1 MSRRCDSKGFV
12 IKAEQMGKLK
22 NEDVIYVNV
31 MDALESCAKIDAR
44 TINTSGLVGFSTD
57 SGAAAYNAANVP
69 EDVFGC
75 SKNKCY
81 NTGTFQGPIIAATG
95 EEDTQVIIGDFKK
108 TMDGNLYLAGIVTA
122 YVFLP
127 DGDHQVSLEIAN
139 YTEQAWDNASTTTVT
154 VHATKGG
161 DGSYLYPVVFDL
173 TQVASSTGTGWT
185 NGSVGTKIR
194 VKVDRTNLKEG
205 DLVGVSSFA
214 FYESH
219 EDLEIAKT
227 ILLTCADTFGDN
239 QSFDVIESACNSSE
253 YDPQSGTMTA
263 SVTANKWS
271 KNFEYINPTF
281 HTTEETEFG
290 VPHIVTRKVVEGTG
304 ELAGYGVIQLSD
316 MIEGDCGFLY
326 IQTPGCAN
334 NSYELTRISS
344 PVPVKFATADANK
357 FQVLTS
363 DYNGDESLGQILVHP
378 QWIGQE
384 LNVIYR
390 QSHTAEIYEITNEF
404 REFNVRILAPFRKK
418 DGTIEWHLY
427 ENAFM
432 TSDAN
437 NISRSDESSK
447 EVQFTIAADENGVRK
462 KIARPLD

>member
-1 MSRRCDSKGFV
+1 MARKCDSKGFV
-12 IKAEQMGKLK
+12 IRAEQMGRLK
-22 NEDVIYVNV
+22 NEDVVYVNV

-44 TINTSGLVGFSTD
+44 TIDVNGVSGLSKE

-81 NTGTFQGPIIAATG
+81 NTGTFQGPVANPVT
-95 EEDTQVIIGDFKK
+95 DVILGDFKK
-108 TMDGNLYLAGIVTA
+108 TMDGNLYLTGIVTA
-122 YVFLP
+122 YVYLP
-127 DGDHQVSLEIAN
+127 DGDHKVTLEIAN
-139 YTEQAWDNASTTTVT
+139 YTEKAWTNSNETTVT

-161 DGSYLYPVVFDL
+161 TGSYLYPVVFDL
-173 TQVASSTGTGWT
+173 TQIDKTNGTGWVS
-185 NGSVGTKIR
+185 GSVGTKIR
-194 VKVDRTNLKEG
+194 VKIAKDNLKASN
-205 DLVGVSSFA
+205 LVGVSSFA

-219 EDLEIAKT
+219 EDLELAKT
-227 ILLTCADTFGDN
+227 IILTCVDTLGDS

-263 SVTANKWS
+263 SLTVNKWS

-290 VPHIVTRKVVEGTG
+290 VPHIVTRKVVAGTG
-304 ELAGYGVIQLSD
+304 ELADYGIIQLSD
-316 MIEGDCGFLY
+316 MIENDCGFLY

-334 NSYELTRISS
+334 NSSELTRISS
-344 PVPVKFATADANK
+344 PVPVKFAESDANK

-363 DYNGDESLGQILVHP
+363 DYNGDNSLGMILVHK

-390 QSHTAEIYEITNEF
+390 QSHTAEVYEITNEF
-404 REFNVRILAPFRKK
+404 RDFNVRILAPFRKK

-432 TSDAN
+432 TTDAN
-437 NISRSDESSK
+437 NISRSDDTSK
-447 EVQFTIAADENGVRK
+447 DIEFTIAADENGVRK